1 MRGAADEICREA
13 FARGLVL
20 ETAGPEAG
28 VVKVMPPLVIEDA
41 ELAEGLEIL
50 AEAAAKVASRVVTEV
65 PVIEAGALS

>member
-1 MRGAADEICREA
+1 M
-13 FARGLVL
+13 L